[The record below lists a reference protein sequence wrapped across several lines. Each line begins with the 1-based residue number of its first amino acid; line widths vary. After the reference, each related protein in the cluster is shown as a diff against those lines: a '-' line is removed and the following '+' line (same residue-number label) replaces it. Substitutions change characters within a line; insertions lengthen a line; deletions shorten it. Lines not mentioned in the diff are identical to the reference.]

1 MNLPT
6 PQIGFDRFIHLDW
19 VATVINVRVGKAT
32 LDEMDAL
39 LDAAGLGKEAKAK
52 TRTKLNALGL
62 EPKADLLDFID
73 RGVRLLNSFETD
85 GQTAVF
91 AWGAAITVYPYFGR
105 VAEFTGRLTSIQGDC
120 AVSEIHRRMSEVYG
134 DREITKRATQA
145 VIQTQANWGAIQR
158 VEKGKRLI
166 RLTPTN
172 LVNDQIVEWL
182 VEAALRYHGKA
193 MSIANLQST
202 PVIFPFTLDV
212 PLAYVASK
220 SPTLELRSEGPSHQ
234 FIALR
239 ATQTPSVLQ
248 RAI

>member
-19 VATVINVRVGKAT
+19 VATVMKVRVGKT
-32 LDEMDAL
+32 SLDEMDAL

-62 EPKADLLDFID
+62 DPKADVLDFID
-73 RGVRLLNSFETD
+73 RGIRVLNNFETPA
-85 GQTAVF
+85 QTAVF
-91 AWGAAITVYPYFGR
+91 AWGAATTVYPYFGR

-134 DREITKRATQA
+134 DREVTKRATQA

-166 RLTPTN
+166 RLASMN
-172 LVNDQIVEWL
+172 LVNEKIVEWL
-182 VEAALRYHGKA
+182 VEAALRYHGKP
-193 MSIANLQST
+193 MSISNLQST
-202 PVIFPFTLDV
+202 PVIYPFTLDV

-220 SPTLELRSEGPSHQ
+220 SPILELRSEGPSHQ
-234 FIALR
+234 LIALR
-239 ATQTPSVLQ
+239 A
-248 RAI
+248 A